1 MGGWSPDADD
11 EYRTYDRGAAW
22 SADPLIRWAA
32 DPLIRWSAEPPI
44 RWSAD
49 PLIRWSDDG
58 WAAGWWSAD
67 PLIRWWLG
75 SRIRWSADPTD
86 PLIRWSAGQIRRS
99 ADPTDPLIRW
109 SAGPAG
115 SDDPLIRWSDDP
127 LMADPLIRWSDDPL
141 IRWSA
146 DPLIRWSAD
155 PLIRWSADPLI
166 RCWCLQWQRSLLSGW
181 DATKGQSHPEAPPDL
196 GGQVKAHDAETDFY
210 KSRAD
215 LQGNKIL
222 ALVER
227 NLFLG
232 SHGAVTAQ
240 PLLPS
245 LLV

>member
-1 MGGWSPDADD
+1 MLGFKDVWRKQFLIQPDLKFT
-11 EYRTYDRGAAW
+11 EGCLVRLMIVGLP
-22 SADPLIRWAA
+22 DPLIRRSA
-32 DPLIRWSAEPPI
+32 DPPIRWSADPPI

-49 PLIRWSDDG
+49 PLT
-58 WAAGWWSAD
+58 
-67 PLIRWWLG
+67 
-75 SRIRWSADPTD
+75 RWSA
-86 PLIRWSAGQIRRS
+86 
-99 ADPTDPLIRW
+99 
-109 SAGPAG
+109 
-115 SDDPLIRWSDDP
+115 
-127 LMADPLIRWSDDPL
+127 DPL

-155 PLIRWSADPLI
+155 PLIRWSADPMIRWSADPLI
-166 RCWCLQWQRSLLSGW
+166 RRSADPLIRWSADPLIRWSADPLIRWSDDPLIRWSAAGAFNVYVEAHGQRSLLSGW

-196 GGQVKAHDAETDFY
+196 GGQVKAHDAETDFLQVCV
-210 KSRAD
+210 RAD